1 MNTVQNAIKVENVS
15 YVYGEGTPF
24 RVAALDGVSLD
35 IKKGRLTGIIGHTGS
50 GKSTLLQMLNGLV
63 KPDSGAV
70 FVGDDDIYSDKKL
83 RREAAFRVGLVF
95 QYPEYQLF
103 EDTVRR
109 DISFG
114 PKNMGLSDD
123 EINARVEEAARF
135 VGLSPEILEKSPFD
149 ISGGQK
155 RRVAI
160 AGILAMRPEILV
172 LDEPASGLDPVGRR
186 EIFGGL
192 EKYRQETGTT
202 MVIVSHSMEDMA
214 RYADDIVVFENGK
227 VAMQGA
233 KEEVFARE
241 EELSK
246 IGLRLPQITR
256 LVRELRR
263 RGLDISENIYSVDDA
278 LREISEKYGKGGKTL
293 C

>member
-1 MNTVQNAIKVENVS
+1 MQNAVTVENVS

-24 RVAALDGVSLD
+24 RVVALDNVSLN

-63 KPDSGAV
+63 KPDIGRIL
-70 FVGDDDIYSDKKL
+70 VGEDDIYSNKKL
-83 RREAAFRVGLVF
+83 RREACFRVGLVF

-103 EDTVRR
+103 EDTVKK
-109 DISFG
+109 DIAFG
-114 PKNMGLSDD
+114 PKNMGLSDE
-123 EINARVEEAARF
+123 EIEARVKEAAGF
-135 VGLSPEILEKSPFD
+135 VGISEDMLEKSPFD

-160 AGILAMRPEILV
+160 AGILAMKPDIIV
-172 LDEPASGLDPVGRR
+172 LDEPASGLDPIGRR

-192 EKYRQETGTT
+192 EKYRKATGTT

-214 RYADDIVVFENGK
+214 RYADDLVVFENGR
-227 VAMQGA
+227 VVMQGS
-233 KEEVFARE
+233 KEEVFARDD
-241 EELSK
+241 ELRK
-246 IGLRLPQITR
+246 IGLELPQITR
-256 LVRELRR
+256 LVLRLREM
-263 RGLDISENIYSVDDA
+263 GINIPREIYTVDDA
-278 LREISEKYGKGGKTL
+278 LEAILSTLGGGDQK

>member
-1 MNTVQNAIKVENVS
+1 MQNAVTVENVS

-24 RVAALDGVSLD
+24 RVVALDNVSLNV
-35 IKKGRLTGIIGHTGS
+35 KKGRLTGIIGHTGS

-63 KPDSGAV
+63 KPDTGRIL
-70 FVGDDDIYSDKKL
+70 VGEDDIYSNKKL
-83 RREAAFRVGLVF
+83 RREACFRVGLVF

-103 EDTVRR
+103 EDTVKK
-109 DISFG
+109 DIAFG
-114 PKNMGLSDD
+114 PKNMGLSDE
-123 EINARVEEAARF
+123 EIETRVKEAAGF
-135 VGLSPEILEKSPFD
+135 VGISEDMLEKSPFD

-160 AGILAMRPEILV
+160 AGILAMKPDIIV

-192 EKYRQETGTT
+192 EKYRKATGTT

-214 RYADDIVVFENGK
+214 RYADDLVVFENGRI
-227 VAMQGA
+227 VMQGS
-233 KEEVFARE
+233 KQEVFARDA
-241 EELSK
+241 ELRK
-246 IGLRLPQITR
+246 IGLELPQITR
-256 LVRELRR
+256 LVLRLREM
-263 RGLDISENIYSVDDA
+263 GLDIPSEIYTVDDA
-278 LREISEKYGKGGKTL
+278 LEVILASFNGGDVK

>member
-1 MNTVQNAIKVENVS
+1 MQNAITVENVS

-24 RVAALDGVSLD
+24 RVLALDNVSLN
-35 IKKGRLTGIIGHTGS
+35 IEKGKLTGIIGHTGS

-63 KPDSGAV
+63 KPDIGKII
-70 FVGDDDIYSDKKL
+70 VGEDDIYSNKKL

-109 DISFG
+109 DIAFG
-114 PKNMGLSDD
+114 PKNMGLSDE
-123 EINARVEEAARF
+123 EIETRVKEAAAF
-135 VGLSPEILEKSPFD
+135 VGLGDEILEKSPFD

-160 AGILAMRPEILV
+160 AGILAMKPDILV
-172 LDEPASGLDPVGRR
+172 LDEPASGLDPIGRR

-192 EKYRQETGTT
+192 EKYREATGTT

-214 RYADDIVVFENGK
+214 RYADDLVVFENGR
-227 VAMQGA
+227 VIMQGT
-233 KEEVFARE
+233 KQEVFSRE
-241 EELSK
+241 KELRE
-246 IGLRLPQITR
+246 IGLELPQITR
-256 LVRELRR
+256 LVRRLADM
-263 RGLDISENIYSVDDA
+263 GLDISRDIYTVDDA
-278 LREISEKYGKGGKTL
+278 LEALTSIYGGGEI
-293 C
+293 

>member
-1 MNTVQNAIKVENVS
+1 MQNAVTVENVS

-24 RVAALDGVSLD
+24 RVVALDNVSLN

-63 KPDSGAV
+63 KPDIGRIL
-70 FVGDDDIYSDKKL
+70 VGEDDIYSNKKL
-83 RREAAFRVGLVF
+83 RREACFRVGLVF

-103 EDTVRR
+103 EDTVKK
-109 DISFG
+109 DIAFG
-114 PKNMGLSDD
+114 PKNMGLSDE
-123 EINARVEEAARF
+123 EIEARVKEAAGF
-135 VGLSPEILEKSPFD
+135 VGISEDMLEKSPFD

-160 AGILAMRPEILV
+160 AGILAMKPDIIV
-172 LDEPASGLDPVGRR
+172 LDEPASGLDPIGRR

-192 EKYRQETGTT
+192 EKYRRATGIT

-214 RYADDIVVFENGK
+214 RYADDLVVFENGR
-227 VAMQGA
+227 VVMQGS
-233 KEEVFARE
+233 KEEVFARDD
-241 EELSK
+241 ELRK
-246 IGLRLPQITR
+246 IGLELPQITR
-256 LVRELRR
+256 LVLRLREM
-263 RGLDISENIYSVDDA
+263 GINIPREIYTVDDA
-278 LREISEKYGKGGKTL
+278 LEAILSTLGGGDQK